1 MIIPSAPYPY
11 TPSDYARVWGL
22 WHDLIYTHGVD
33 VRHSPYTHS
42 GYRHVDDDDLAHAMM
57 TNGGMRGDGTDT
69 ITLSVAAYG
78 PYLGN
83 GGTAGNTDYARANVH
98 YLEETYDD
106 YLQIECG
113 PHRTVSVVITL
124 GALHEDD
131 GSGDEINR
139 LETLVRELQSLEN
152 EPVLCDEMLERVR
165 REICEEE
172 WTKHVEDRVRE
183 DLAHVLEREDV
194 SIPDGLTLR
203 GLAVDDYGEYA
214 EYLIE
219 RVEDGVIFELYYEDS
234 ESLEYTCD
242 DVIHYAHNDAVEKIA
257 HRVIPESTDL
267 VSR

>member
-1 MIIPSAPYPY
+1 MIMTSAPYPY
-11 TPSDYARVWGL
+11 TPSEYARVWGL
-22 WHDLIYTHGVD
+22 WRDLIHTHGVD

-42 GYRHVDDDDLAHAMM
+42 GYRHVDDEDLAHAIMS
-57 TNGGMRGDGTDT
+57 NGGMRGDTDT

-78 PYLGN
+78 PYLGD
-83 GGTAGNTDYARANVH
+83 GGTAGSTDHARANVT

-106 YLQIECG
+106 YLQLEHG
-113 PHRTVSVVITL
+113 PHHTVSVVVTL

-131 GSGDEINR
+131 GSGDEIDR
-139 LETLVRELQSLEN
+139 LETLVREVQSLES
-152 EPVLCDEMLERVR
+152 EPVLCNETLARVQ

-172 WTKHVEDRVRE
+172 WTDHVEDRVRE

-203 GLAVDDYGEYA
+203 GLAVEDHGEYA
-214 EYLIE
+214 EYLVE

-234 ESLEYTCD
+234 ESLEYTCE
-242 DVIHYAHNDAVEKIA
+242 DVTHHAHNDAVERIA